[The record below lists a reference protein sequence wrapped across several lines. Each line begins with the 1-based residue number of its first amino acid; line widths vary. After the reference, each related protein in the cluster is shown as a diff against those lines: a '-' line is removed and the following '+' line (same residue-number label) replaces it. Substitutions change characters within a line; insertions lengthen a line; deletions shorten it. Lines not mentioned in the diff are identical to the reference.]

1 MRIGIEAP
9 FADEG
14 ERPRI
19 DLPAV
24 RVPGFPANAMLI
36 TRLDNLSIYWQ
47 DGTHRRHVEEVP
59 KRDRIENYESIN
71 EDYVVEDYG
80 CGCLIENIEVTA
92 GEDDASDKAE
102 LSKFTSAIVDAIKTA
117 SGTTAPAAQ
126 E

>member
-1 MRIGIEAP
+1 
-9 FADEG
+9 
-14 ERPRI
+14 
-19 DLPAV
+19 
-24 RVPGFPANAMLI
+24 MLI

-92 GEDDASDKAE
+92 GADDKDGKAE

-117 SGTTAPAAQ
+117 SGTSAPAAQ